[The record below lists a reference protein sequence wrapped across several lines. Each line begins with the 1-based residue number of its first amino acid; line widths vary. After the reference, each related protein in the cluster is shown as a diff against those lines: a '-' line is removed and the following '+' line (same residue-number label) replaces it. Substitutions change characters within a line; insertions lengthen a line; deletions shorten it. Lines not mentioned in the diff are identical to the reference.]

1 MSLDWIHRSRCVKLI
16 GVNPDAGEI
25 VTAEVWGKRENE
37 IVELELSG
45 AYQSEA
51 VSLNALQLNIDSS
64 GA

>member
-1 MSLDWIHRSRCVKLI
+1 VKLI